1 MFKGVNVSQPS
12 DGVHRKTEVFRGQF
26 FVSLA
31 DNIERR
37 LDNNEI
43 ISAAATIN
51 PSNWPSDGDECILY
65 GDEKLLTMLRT
76 QITSILL
83 KELQI

>member
-51 PSNWPSDGDECILY
+51 PSN
-65 GDEKLLTMLRT
+65 
-76 QITSILL
+76 
-83 KELQI
+83 